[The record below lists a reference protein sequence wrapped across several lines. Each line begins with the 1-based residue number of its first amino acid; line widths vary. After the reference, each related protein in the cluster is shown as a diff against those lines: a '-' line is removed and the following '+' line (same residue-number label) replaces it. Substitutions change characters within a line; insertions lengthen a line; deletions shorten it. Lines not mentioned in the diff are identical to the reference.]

1 MKTDDEGPVPEK
13 KVFQNPEYN
22 SKNRTFK
29 GTIDWTPTTMQGGTT
44 WEYFMTFS
52 EDLKNINRGEVV
64 VKDNAGVILSH
75 KLYGKDLF
83 FDRMDE
89 SADQPQ

>member
-1 MKTDDEGPVPEK
+1 
-13 KVFQNPEYN
+13 
-22 SKNRTFK
+22 
-29 GTIDWTPTTMQGGTT
+29 MQGGTT

-89 SADQPQ
+89 SAD